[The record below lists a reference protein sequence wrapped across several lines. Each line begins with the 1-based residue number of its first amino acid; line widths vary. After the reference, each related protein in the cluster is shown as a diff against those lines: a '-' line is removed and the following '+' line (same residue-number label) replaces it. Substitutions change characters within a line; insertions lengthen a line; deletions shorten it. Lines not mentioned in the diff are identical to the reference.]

1 MISTIKTDSLLSEV
15 MEDDEFFDTDLEEES
30 AEWEI
35 EKEEFGV
42 LSRSIQDIYLDA
54 CKNNNIVP
62 SSRFLK
68 QCSTEKTVELNHYGL
83 GDSGTRALCTAL
95 EGCSNVTTL
104 NLHDNGIYDKGIT
117 YIAKMLKRNI
127 FISKVDLSGN
137 QIGKEAVD
145 ELGDMLLQN
154 NTLKELNISKCNLQG
169 KTVSVFCNSLRLD
182 APLAHLNLSYN
193 DIGDRGATFLG
204 SAIKVNSILE
214 NLDVS
219 WNSIRVKGA
228 RALAEGLKTNTRL
241 REVNIAWNGLLDDGV
256 AAIQEALSCNQTL
269 KVLDIGSNCI
279 TNKGV
284 VSIAR
289 ILKTNKS
296 LEVLKT
302 GRNPFQSYGACVL
315 LRAIQKN
322 TSSALR
328 ELQLDDIVFDKDC
341 ARELEILLEGR
352 PSFTCS
358 WDISITGERLTDRE
372 KRPEILDVY
381 LAFVRTQGLRLIDLF
396 KILSKDRDG
405 LKLSKEDFVGGMK
418 KLNAPIHD
426 VQLRELFDKMDS
438 KSNGVIAFQEFVV
451 WTRERYQP
459 QSVTALQ

>member
-1 MISTIKTDSLLSEV
+1 
-15 MEDDEFFDTDLEEES
+15 MEEDKLYDTDLEEES
-30 AEWEI
+30 VEREI
-35 EKEEFGV
+35 EEDD
-42 LSRSIQDIYLDA
+42 LTLMSTQDIYLDV
-54 CKNNNIVP
+54 CKCNNIVP
-62 SSRFLK
+62 SSKFLK
-68 QCSTEKTVELNHYGL
+68 QCSTENVELNHYGL
-83 GDSGTRALCTAL
+83 GDSGTRAICTAL
-95 EGCSNVTTL
+95 EGCLNVTTL
-104 NLHDNGIYDKGIT
+104 NLHDNGISDKGVT
-117 YIAKMLKRNI
+117 YIAKMLKRNL

-137 QIGKEAVD
+137 QIGKGAAD

-154 NTLKELNISKCNLQG
+154 NTLKELNLCKCNLQG
-169 KTVSVFCNSLRLD
+169 KTTSVFFNSLRLD
-182 APLAHLNLSYN
+182 APLTYLNLSYN

-204 SAIKVNSILE
+204 SAIKVNAVLDI
-214 NLDVS
+214 LDVS

-228 RALAEGLKTNTRL
+228 RALAEGLKTNKRL
-241 REVNIAWNGLLDDGV
+241 REVNIAWNGLLDDGI
-256 AAIQEALSCNQTL
+256 AAFQEALSCNQTL
-269 KVLDIGSNCI
+269 KVLDIGSNCV

-284 VSIAR
+284 VSIAK
-289 ILKTNKS
+289 ILRTNKT

-341 ARELEILLEGR
+341 ARELGIVLDGR

-358 WDISITGERLTDRE
+358 WDISITGERLSDNR
-372 KRPEILDVY
+372 KRPEIHEVY
-381 LAFVRTQGLRLIDLF
+381 LAFVRTKGLRLIDLF

-426 VQLRELFDKMDS
+426 IHLRELFDKMDS
-438 KSNGVIAFQEFVV
+438 KGYGVIAFQEFVV

-459 QSVTALQ
+459 QAVTGQP